1 MAVFE
6 VLTLGNIRPLVPQY
20 HSNLSLY
27 NFTIHSLQR
36 DRQTERQ
43 TENTTGH
50 NVVGQRNYLGF
61 SISKPQHYFAYYV
74 KFCFFF
80 IATRISFLFTV
91 RNTAIPELGH
101 TDLQGL
107 SFRMLVSNALA
118 TTVNVCLA

>member
-1 MAVFE
+1 MLNSV
-6 VLTLGNIRPLVPQY
+6 
-20 HSNLSLY
+20 
-27 NFTIHSLQR
+27 
-36 DRQTERQ
+36 
-43 TENTTGH
+43 
-50 NVVGQRNYLGF
+50 
-61 SISKPQHYFAYYV
+61 
-74 KFCFFF
+74 FF